1 MNVMLNSKDA
11 SARVRRWQRGGT
23 VTGVIVGLIVGL
35 TVAVWVAMTILKTP
49 LPFVDKISKQS
60 QPAGELGDP
69 NKTMPGGA
77 RERRERISED
87 QAAAPAA
94 EPVTAPAPAASAKS
108 AKAAKAD
115 ALPAVAAPATSP
127 TASPT
132 ASSNSSPATEKSR
145 LEKSPGSSSA
155 ASQSSTSAPA
165 TNAANAAT
173 PTAPAS
179 SAASAAA
186 SAPAAAP
193 STTAAP
199 QPEGCTY
206 YLQAGAVREINDAE
220 ATKAQLAL
228 MGVAATIA
236 ERKSELGTLYRVR
249 VGPFSEIEAMN
260 RARLRLSDNGVDAAV
275 VKVPK

>member
-1 MNVMLNSKDA
+1 MNVILTSKDT

-87 QAAAPAA
+87 EPAA
-94 EPVTAPAPAASAKS
+94 LGSVPVTPPPTAAKS
-108 AKAAKAD
+108 AKAETA
-115 ALPAVAAPATSP
+115 PAVPATS
-127 TASPT
+127 A
-132 ASSNSSPATEKSR
+132 ATDKSR
-145 LEKSPGSSSA
+145 LEKSP
-155 ASQSSTSAPA
+155 ASTSVTSQASTSAPA
-165 TNAANAAT
+165 TNTTNTVTPATSAVTAAST
-173 PTAPAS
+173 PATAP
-179 SAASAAA
+179 
-186 SAPAAAP
+186 PAAP

-199 QPEGCTY
+199 QPEGFTY
-206 YLQAGAVREINDAE
+206 YLQAGAFREINDAE
-220 ATKAQLAL
+220 ATKAKLAL